1 MKTKKLV
8 YTAMLMAI
16 SVVGGSLLSFNIG
29 IAKVAPVQHFINLI
43 SAVLLGPGY
52 AILQAFGSSILRNL
66 LGTGTLLAFP
76 GSMFGTGLAGYF
88 YQRHQNLIS
97 ATLGEIVGTSLLG
110 GTTSF
115 FLAKW
120 LLGLNMPF
128 GLLVLSFAAS
138 TAVGALAGFAL
149 LKMVWS
155 RLEPFFQKIS

>member
-76 GSMFGTGLAGYF
+76 GSMFGAGLAGYF
-88 YQRHQNLIS
+88 YQRHQNLMALCQI
-97 ATLGEIVGTSLLG
+97 
-110 GTTSF
+110 
-115 FLAKW
+115 
-120 LLGLNMPF
+120 GLMSQNE
-128 GLLVLSFAAS
+128 VE
-138 TAVGALAGFAL
+138 
-149 LKMVWS
+149 
-155 RLEPFFQKIS
+155 R

>member
-1 MKTKKLV
+1 MSPLN
-8 YTAMLMAI
+8 YRA
-16 SVVGGSLLSFNIG
+16 
-29 IAKVAPVQHFINLI
+29 
-43 SAVLLGPGY
+43 
-52 AILQAFGSSILRNL
+52 
-66 LGTGTLLAFP
+66 
-76 GSMFGTGLAGYF
+76 
-88 YQRHQNLIS
+88 NLIS

>member
-1 MKTKKLV
+1 MTLLFDLSIIFCYDDVNKTKGWFLHEDKKLV

-76 GSMFGTGLAGYF
+76 GSMFG
-88 YQRHQNLIS
+88 
-97 ATLGEIVGTSLLG
+97 
-110 GTTSF
+110 
-115 FLAKW
+115 
-120 LLGLNMPF
+120 
-128 GLLVLSFAAS
+128 
-138 TAVGALAGFAL
+138 AGFSGLFLPASPKSYL
-149 LKMVWS
+149 CYT
-155 RLEPFFQKIS
+155 R